1 MTRNLTLFFAV
12 TFFLT
17 TALDIWTTDVGV
29 NQLGYT
35 EMNPL
40 TDTSSIRA
48 MAIPEVIT
56 LFIGIAMVAAGAH
69 FCKTLCPLPDERF
82 ASYFKRFLSV
92 EKFFKFIV
100 IFPILLAVVRFV
112 TVLSNTSLILYDWGL
127 YGASTPWLNLFV
139 RSIIFMIFVR
149 PTTYF
154 IYLIC
159 RASIP

>member
-35 EMNPL
+35 ETNPL

-69 FCKTLCPLPDERF
+69 FCKTLRPLPDERF
-82 ASYFKRFLSV
+82 ASFYKRLWSA
-92 EKFFKFIV
+92 EKFFKFLV

-127 YGASTPWLNLFV
+127 YGASTPWLNLFI

-149 PTTYF
+149 PTVYF
-154 IYLIC
+154 VYLIC
-159 RASIP
+159 RASTP

>member
-1 MTRNLTLFFAV
+1 MTRNLTLFFAI

-56 LFIGIAMVAAGAH
+56 LFIGMAMVAAGAH

-82 ASYFKRFLSV
+82 ASFYKRFLSA
-92 EKFFKFIV
+92 EKFIKFIV
-100 IFPILLAVVRFV
+100 VFPILLAVVRIV
-112 TVLSNTSLILYDWGL
+112 AVLSNTSLILYDWGL

-149 PTTYF
+149 PTVYF

-159 RASIP
+159 RASTP

>member
-56 LFIGIAMVAAGAH
+56 VFIGMAMVAAGAH

-100 IFPILLAVVRFV
+100 VFPILLAVVRIV
-112 TVLSNTSLILYDWGL
+112 AVLSNTSLILYDWGL

-149 PTTYF
+149 PTVYF
-154 IYLIC
+154 VYLIC

>member
-56 LFIGIAMVAAGAH
+56 LFIGMAMVAAGVH

-82 ASYFKRFLSV
+82 ASFYKRFLSA
-92 EKFFKFIV
+92 EKFIKFIV
-100 IFPILLAVVRFV
+100 VFPILLAVVRIV
-112 TVLSNTSLILYDWGL
+112 AVLSNTSLILYDWGL

-149 PTTYF
+149 PTVYLV
-154 IYLIC
+154 YLIC

>member
-17 TALDIWTTDVGV
+17 AALDIWTTDVGV

-56 LFIGIAMVAAGAH
+56 LFIGMAMVAAGAY
-69 FCKTLCPLPDERF
+69 FCKTLCPLPDERS

-100 IFPILLAVVRFV
+100 IFPILLAVVRIV
-112 TVLSNTSLILYDWGL
+112 AVLSNTSLILYDWGL
-127 YGASTPWLNLFV
+127 YGASTPWMNLFV

-149 PTTYF
+149 PTVYF
-154 IYLIC
+154 VYLIC
-159 RASIP
+159 RASTP